1 MQELARLTELKA
13 KWQERIKAD
22 LKKNI
27 EAEEE
32 ENREL
37 RAQLEALRAEFL
49 DSDTSDQLHFASRS

>member
-13 KWQERIKAD
+13 KRQERIKAD

-37 RAQLEALRAEFL
+37 QAQVEALRVEFV
-49 DSDTSDQLHFASRS
+49 DFDTD